1 MATVITIISKRN
13 GFRRCGVAHSDKPKD
28 WPVDAFTVDQ
38 WEALLAEPQ
47 LILAVKETSLY
58 QALEQRDEST
68 TASAGPLPEAANT
81 LQNAKSQALEASPT
95 ALGDA
100 VVVSGTVPVV
110 GGGFGFDS
118 PGPGPTSLVIEQDKR
133 QLIATD
139 IELEKLWEEALQE
152 DLAREEAKLTAEV
165 ETLWDEA
172 LAENALRETARAVKA
187 VARAKKASNK

>member
-58 QALEQRDEST
+58 PTAEQRDEST
-68 TASAGPLPEAANT
+68 TASAGPLPEAPNT
-81 LQNAKSQALEASPT
+81 LQNAKSQAPETSPT

-100 VVVSGTVPVV
+100 VVTSGAVPVV
-110 GGGFGFDS
+110 GGRLVTNG
-118 PGPGPTSLVIEQDKR
+118 PGPGANHLVIEQDKG
-133 QLIATD
+133 QLTD
-139 IELEKLWEEALQE
+139 IEVEKLWEEALQE
-152 DLAREEAKLTAEV
+152 ELAREEAKDLAAKTSAKPRKPKATKV
-165 ETLWDEA
+165 EGEG
-172 LAENALRETARAVKA
+172 K
-187 VARAKKASNK
+187 